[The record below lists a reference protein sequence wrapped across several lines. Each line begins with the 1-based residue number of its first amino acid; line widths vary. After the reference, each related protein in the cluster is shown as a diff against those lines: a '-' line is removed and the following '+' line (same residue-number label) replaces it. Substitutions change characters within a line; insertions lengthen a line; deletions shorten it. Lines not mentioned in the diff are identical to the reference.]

1 MNEATEKLLG
11 ALRGALDEF
20 EAADRPQVEFPFW
33 CNNNST
39 PPDPVFV
46 PDNAQPWVLHSNGR
60 WSQALAPSA
69 RFVELASTG
78 RNGWHTITEAEA
90 LATLEYPIYVTAQVD
105 YNLHRITSPTSYDYY
120 TSDNQQWRRYADVEN
135 VLDGVREGTLRIL
148 TAAEADAIVKP
159 VPTVNDAAKEV
170 CRVWFTE
177 SGGMNE
183 GMDALRA
190 AIAVE
195 EAKVQA

>member
-60 WSQALAPSA
+60 WSQALASSA
-69 RFVELASTG
+69 RFVELAPAVIGLVIRKFLFRTVLVQRFLRRARSAIIHY
-78 RNGWHTITEAEA
+78 RVSCYAEF
-90 LATLEYPIYVTAQVD
+90 Q
-105 YNLHRITSPTSYDYY
+105 
-120 TSDNQQWRRYADVEN
+120 
-135 VLDGVREGTLRIL
+135 
-148 TAAEADAIVKP
+148 
-159 VPTVNDAAKEV
+159 
-170 CRVWFTE
+170 
-177 SGGMNE
+177 
-183 GMDALRA
+183 
-190 AIAVE
+190 
-195 EAKVQA
+195 